1 MVLARTHCRA
11 ISMRRCFGR
20 TDCDDESW
28 PASRHFLAA
37 PFVIERTP
45 LLATIEERL
54 ARRHLGHLGLR
65 LFALP
70 FDVAGFDGS
79 QVWHRSRTADP
90 AHLWLR
96 ERIKELALEVA
107 SFEFPLR
114 KEDR

>member
-1 MVLARTHCRA
+1 LVILGFA
-11 ISMRRCFGR
+11 
-20 TDCDDESW
+20 
-28 PASRHFLAA
+28 FL
-37 PFVIERTP
+37 RS
-45 LLATIEERL
+45 
-54 ARRHLGHLGLR
+54 
-65 LFALP
+65 
-70 FDVAGFDGS
+70 FDVAGFEGS